1 MATKEIISFLTIAF
15 GLIFCGS
22 QGLMAA
28 EKAAATNISASSSK
42 EEAEAAY
49 TQSIEKRVAE
59 ILDSLELKDSAKK
72 LKVHDILITHYR
84 SLRDWHD
91 ANDRPLKTASEL
103 QARQIKASLKSM
115 HDKFIAALSRELI
128 PEQVEK
134 IKDKM
139 TYGTVKVTYDA
150 YCEIVQNLTDAE
162 KQKILE
168 LLKEAREEAMDG
180 GSHQEKVAIFKKY
193 KGKINNY
200 LDSQGHNVKQ
210 SYKDW
215 GEKQKKK
222 KAVSSAAA
230 PDTADK

>member
-1 MATKEIISFLTIAF
+1 MATKELRSFLAIGF
-15 GLIFCGS
+15 VLFCCCS
-22 QGLMAA
+22 QPLVAA
-28 EKAAATNISASSSK
+28 EKAAATNKNPSSAI
-42 EEAEAAY
+42 EAQTAY
-49 TQSIEKRVAE
+49 TQSIEKRVAD

-72 LKVHDILITHYR
+72 LKVRDILIAQYR

-91 ANDRPLKTASEL
+91 ANDPRLKNASEPDA
-103 QARQIKASLKSM
+103 QETKASLKTL
-115 HDKFIAALSRELI
+115 HGKFISSLSAELT

-134 IKDKM
+134 VKDKM

-150 YCEIVQNLTDAE
+150 YCEIIQNLTDVE

-180 GSHQEKVAIFKKY
+180 GSHQEKTAIFKKY

-222 KAVSSAAA
+222 SASATAA
-230 PDTADK
+230 PDTTDK

>member
-1 MATKEIISFLTIAF
+1 MATKEVSLFLTIAF
-15 GLIFCGS
+15 ALLSCCS
-22 QGLMAA
+22 QTLAAA
-28 EKAAATNISASSSK
+28 EKTAATSKNASSAT
-42 EEAEAAY
+42 ETEAAY
-49 TQSIEKRVAE
+49 TQSIEKRVAD
-59 ILDSLELKDSAKK
+59 ILDALELKDSAKK
-72 LKVHDILITHYR
+72 LKVHDILIAHYR

-91 ANDRPLKTASEL
+91 ANDPRLKGASEP
-103 QARQIKASLKSM
+103 QTQEIKASLKTL
-115 HDKFIAALSRELI
+115 HGKFVSSLSAELT

-134 IKDKM
+134 VKDKM

-168 LLKEAREEAMDG
+168 LLKEGREEAMDG
-180 GSHQEKVAIFKKY
+180 GSHQEKTAIFKKY

-222 KAVSSAAA
+222 SASSAAA
-230 PDTADK
+230 PDTTDK